1 MADKN
6 SKKKVYAPITNPQL
20 DAAIAELKK
29 GNGEEQQK
37 ALNEALKSARLL
49 SPCDFDV
56 DIQQQKDGTIKNV
69 HPSQIK
75 FYLLN
80 TNDGKTFFPVF
91 TDMEKSTHFQFGK
104 DIKPKE
110 VVRSIADFDRLLQ
123 DPNGKAQG
131 IVINP
136 GIDNVVIPKRL
147 IGILSGRKE
156 APVPQRPNPAA
167 GAPLNVRYTEPAVYP
182 TKMVN
187 AIYDKCA
194 KNPEIS
200 RVWLKNKII
209 GHVVSFYIVVEA
221 DEQNE
226 HLLNEIREA
235 AVPLAKDVQVEVVFA
250 NEKIM
255 KDIIR
260 EAVALYDRN
269 LEL

>member
-1 MADKN
+1 MAEKN
-6 SKKKVYAPITNPQL
+6 TKKKVYAPIANPQL
-20 DAAIAELKK
+20 DEAIAELKK

-37 ALNEALKSARLL
+37 ALNEALKIAKLL

-56 DIQQQKDGTIKNV
+56 DIQQQKDGTVKNV

-110 VVRSIADFDRLLQ
+110 VVRTIADFDRLLQ
-123 DPNGKAQG
+123 DPNNKAQG

-136 GIDNVVIPKRL
+136 GVDNVVIPKRL
-147 IGILSGRKE
+147 IALLCGRKE
-156 APVPQRPNPAA
+156 APVPVKTTNAA
-167 GAPLNVRYTEPAVYP
+167 APLNVRYTEPAVYP

-187 AIYDKCA
+187 AIYEKCTR
-194 KNPEIS
+194 NPEIS
-200 RVWLKNKII
+200 RVWLKNKIV

-226 HLLNEIREA
+226 HLLNEIREV
-235 AVPLAKDVQVEVVFA
+235 AVPLAKDIQVEVVVA
-250 NEKIM
+250 NEDIM
-255 KDIIR
+255 KNIIK